1 MRIRLSA
8 ALLGL
13 ALGATLAGCGDD
25 AEPTSGGTETGRQQA
40 SRSAND
46 VPTEETQEGVAT
58 STSTATSASGLA
70 STGSGDVTVPVYFVG
85 STPQG
90 KRLFREFQRVPGD
103 DALLAAADAMTSGDA
118 ADPDYA
124 TLYPDGSFASITEEA
139 GTIVA
144 EVSADSWESR
154 PSGMS
159 RKEARLAAQQL
170 VYTVQGVAQSRLPVR
185 IEAGGESVPLFG
197 IDTAGGLRNAGPD
210 GVLAFVNVT
219 TPEQGA
225 TVGSPLVA
233 SGVANSFEAN
243 VPWEIRDDSGAVVK
257 RGFTTAEG
265 WGNKL
270 YPWRTKINVSKLP
283 AGDYTFVAMTD
294 DPSGGE
300 GGGPTEDSK
309 DVTIG

>member
-1 MRIRLSA
+1 MRIRPTA
-8 ALLGL
+8 VVL
-13 ALGATLAGCGDD
+13 ALALATLAGCGDD
-25 AEPTSGGTETGRQQA
+25 AEPTSSGTETGRQQA
-40 SRSAND
+40 SRSSNN
-46 VPTEETQEGVAT
+46 VPTEETQEGVAPAP
-58 STSTATSASGLA
+58 STVTSAPGLA
-70 STGSGDVTVPVYFVG
+70 SSGPGQVTVPVYFVG

-90 KRLFREFQRVPGD
+90 KRLFREFQRVSGD
-103 DALLAAADAMTSGDA
+103 DPLLAAADAMTAGDA
-118 ADPDYA
+118 LDPDYG
-124 TLYPDGSFASITEEA
+124 TLFPGGSFASVTEEPGA
-139 GTIVA
+139 IVV
-144 EVSADSWESR
+144 EVADDGWSTR
-154 PSGMS
+154 AAGMS
-159 RKEARLAAQQL
+159 RREARLAAQQL

-185 IEAGGESVPLFG
+185 VEAGGEPVPLFG

-243 VPWEIRDDSGAVVK
+243 VPWEIRDGSGAVVK